1 MMGDSMII
9 GKKNTDEPTLEV
21 QNGYVAFF
29 QTCGA
34 NHSGDH
40 QESSWLAMLK
50 VMWTNLKVSHPS
62 NML

>member
-1 MMGDSMII
+1 MII
-9 GKKNTDEPTLEV
+9 VKKNTDGPALEV
-21 QNGYVAFF
+21 LNGYVAFF

-40 QESSWLAMLK
+40 RESSLLAMLK
-50 VMWTNLKVSHPS
+50 VMWKNLKVSHPS